1 MKNFG
6 GAENNF
12 QDNRLRGRKE
22 MYIETDRT
30 IIRSIQRGDEKAYA
44 EMAKDGSLSEIGFDE
59 NFSDWA
65 ENWINEAVELT
76 EKDDPRADYIPCTI
90 ILKSSSAVIGN
101 VGCTYYED
109 TDKIGICY
117 FVGTA
122 YRRNGYVSEA
132 VNEYISYFFNH
143 YDEREIIATIKD
155 ANVPSWKTAEKCG
168 FKLMETKMYKDI
180 DDEKEELY
188 RFYVVKR

>member
-1 MKNFG
+1 
-6 GAENNF
+6 
-12 QDNRLRGRKE
+12 

-76 EKDDPRADYIPCTI
+76 EKDDPRVDYIPCTI
-90 ILKSSSAVIGN
+90 ILKSSSEVIGN

-122 YRRNGYVSEA
+122 YRRNGYVREA
-132 VNEYISYFFNH
+132 VKKYILY
-143 YDEREIIATIKD
+143 
-155 ANVPSWKTAEKCG
+155 
-168 FKLMETKMYKDI
+168 I

-188 RFYVVKR
+188 RFYVIRRR

>member
-1 MKNFG
+1 MIID
-6 GAENNF
+6 EERLYF

-65 ENWINEAVELT
+65 ENWINEAIELT

-109 TDKIGICY
+109 KDKIGICY

-143 YDEREIIATIKD
+143 YDEGEIIATIKD

-188 RFYVVKR
+188 RFYMVKR

>member
-1 MKNFG
+1 MVSAGCKII
-6 GAENNF
+6 F
-12 QDNRLRGRKE
+12 QDNRLRRRKE

-76 EKDDPRADYIPCTI
+76 EKDDPRVDYIPCTI
-90 ILKSSSAVIGN
+90 ILKSSSEVIGN

>member
-1 MKNFG
+1 MYRRTIIL
-6 GAENNF
+6 
-12 QDNRLRGRKE
+12 QDNRLRDRKE

-76 EKDDPRADYIPCTI
+76 EKDDPRVDYIPCTI

>member
-1 MKNFG
+1 
-6 GAENNF
+6 
-12 QDNRLRGRKE
+12 
-22 MYIETDRT
+22 MYIETDRI

-59 NFSDWA
+59 SFSDWA
-65 ENWINEAVELT
+65 ESWINEAVELT
-76 EKDDPRADYIPCTI
+76 EKDNPRVDYIPCTI
-90 ILKSSSAVIGN
+90 ILKSSSEVIGN

-109 TDKIGICY
+109 TEKIGICY
-117 FVGTA
+117 GVGTA

-155 ANVPSWKTAEKCG
+155 VNVPSWKTAEKCG

-188 RFYVVKR
+188 RFYMVKR

>member
-1 MKNFG
+1 MYRRTIIL
-6 GAENNF
+6 

-76 EKDDPRADYIPCTI
+76 EKDDPRVDYIPCTI

-143 YDEREIIATIKD
+143 YDEREITATIKD

>member
-1 MKNFG
+1 MYRRKIIL
-6 GAENNF
+6 

-76 EKDDPRADYIPCTI
+76 EKDDPRVDYIPCTI

>member
-1 MKNFG
+1 
-6 GAENNF
+6 
-12 QDNRLRGRKE
+12 

-76 EKDDPRADYIPCTI
+76 EKDDPRVDYIPCTI
-90 ILKSSSAVIGN
+90 ILKSSSEVIGN

>member
-1 MKNFG
+1 MYRRTIIL
-6 GAENNF
+6 

-76 EKDDPRADYIPCTI
+76 EKDDPRVDYIPCTI

-109 TDKIGICY
+109 TDEIGICY

-143 YDEREIIATIKD
+143 YDEREIMATIKD

>member
-1 MKNFG
+1 MYRRTIIL
-6 GAENNF
+6 
-12 QDNRLRGRKE
+12 QDNRLRDRKE

-44 EMAKDGSLSEIGFDE
+44 EMAKDGSLTEIGFDE

-76 EKDDPRADYIPCTI
+76 EKDDPRVDYIPCTI
-90 ILKSSSAVIGN
+90 ILKSSSEVIGN

>member
-1 MKNFG
+1 MYRRTIIL
-6 GAENNF
+6 

-76 EKDDPRADYIPCTI
+76 EKDDPRVDYIPCTI